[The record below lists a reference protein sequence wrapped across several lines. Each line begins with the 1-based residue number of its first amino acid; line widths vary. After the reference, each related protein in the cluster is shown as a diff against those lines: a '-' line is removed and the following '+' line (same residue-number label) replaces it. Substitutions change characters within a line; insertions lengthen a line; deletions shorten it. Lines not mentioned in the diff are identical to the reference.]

1 MRLIVVL
8 GAICALT
15 QAASAQTGDCSAIA
29 DPVAQLA
36 CYNNEPPPAARKP
49 AAAIRPQAA
58 AAKPVTTP
66 MKKKPMTAKPL
77 TTKPLT
83 TKPWAAASEGST
95 YIDKISEEDAIVSAK
110 MRNICRGC

>member
-15 QAASAQTGDCSAIA
+15 QPASAQTGDCSAIA
-29 DPVAQLA
+29 DAAAKLA

-49 AAAIRPQAA
+49 AAAIRPPAA
-58 AAKPVTTP
+58 ARPLAANPTAT
-66 MKKKPMTAKPL
+66 KPMTAKP
-77 TTKPLT
+77 T
-83 TKPWAAASEGST
+83 AATSEGSK
-95 YIDKISEEDAIVSAK
+95 YIDKIGEEDAIVSAK